1 MSQKAIHLDGTKL
14 EGGGQLLRLALS
26 LSSLTQIPI
35 HVSDI
40 RGKRGPRST
49 PSEGGGL
56 KGSHL
61 AAVKWLA
68 DTTNASMEGAEIK
81 SRVLTF
87 KPSRKPSYATGSNVS
102 TRASGSAKQRRAAG
116 EIMWQDRYDGPELV
130 CKESLIPASTP
141 GSIFLVLQ
149 ALLPYILFSAVL
161 NEPDLQSSE
170 SEQEKPISHRLII
183 EGGTNVS
190 KSPSYEY
197 IDQVLLPMLHRKV
210 GIPPIKMSMDKRGW
224 TQGRTEVGRVTIDIT
239 PLSPGSTLPS
249 FSFTNRGQ
257 VTRFYISILA
267 PDVASRRSI
276 KQRSTKEILK
286 RYPEVE
292 IDFPVDEDSRHL
304 KRLYLHVVAE
314 TSEGFRLGRDW
325 MYDRKATASTAQQK
339 NEQLVEKVLDD
350 LDKELAH
357 GGCVDEYMQDQLVV
371 FQALAEG
378 RAEVDYGKGR
388 CPSLRTQTARWVSEQ
403 VLGMKFDE
411 KDMCDGQTFTV
422 GERFW
427 ERQDKKKQTD
437 LATGVEGL
445 SISDRNDTG

>member
-1 MSQKAIHLDGTKL
+1 MSKEAIHLDGTKL

-35 HVSDI
+35 YITDI
-40 RGKRGPRST
+40 RGRRGPRST

-61 AAVKWLA
+61 AAVTWLA
-68 DTTNASMEGAEIK
+68 HTTNATMDGAEIK

-87 KPSRKPSYATGSNVS
+87 RPSEKPNHATGSNDA

-116 EIMWQDRYDGPELV
+116 EIMWHDRYDGPKLV

-161 NEPDLQSSE
+161 DEPCSE
-170 SEQEKPISHRLII
+170 VSGSEEQKPICHRLII

-210 GIPPIKMSMDKRGW
+210 GIPPIVMSMDKRGW
-224 TQGRTEVGRVTIDIT
+224 TQGRTEVGRVTFDIN

-249 FSFTNRGQ
+249 FSFTNRGE
-257 VTRFYISILA
+257 VTGFYVSILA
-267 PDVASRRSI
+267 PDVASRQSI
-276 KQRSTKEILK
+276 RQKSIKEILK
-286 RYPEVE
+286 RYPEAE
-292 IDFPVDEDSRHL
+292 IDFLVEEDSRHP

-314 TSEGFRLGRDW
+314 TSECFRLGRDW
-325 MYDRKATASTAQQK
+325 MYDRKATASTAKQK

-371 FQALAEG
+371 LQALAEG

-388 CPSLRTQTARWVSEQ
+388 WPSLHTQTARWVAEQ
-403 VLGMKFDE
+403 VLGMRFDE
-411 KDMCDGQTFTV
+411 KGTCDGHAFRV
-422 GERFW
+422 GEKFW
-427 ERQDKKKQTD
+427 ERKGKQTD
-437 LATGVEGL
+437 LAKDIEDL
-445 SISDRNDTG
+445 SISDKNDMV

>member
-1 MSQKAIHLDGTKL
+1 MSKEAVHLDGTKL

-26 LSSLTQIPI
+26 LSSLTQIPVHI
-35 HVSDI
+35 TDI
-40 RGKRGPRST
+40 RGKRGPRSI

-61 AAVKWLA
+61 AAVRWLA
-68 DTTNASMEGAEIK
+68 HTTNATMEGAEIK

-87 KPSRKPSYATGSNVS
+87 RPSEKLTHATGSNDA
-102 TRASGSAKQRRAAG
+102 TRALGSAKQRRAAG
-116 EIMWQDRYDGPELV
+116 EIMWYDRYDGPKLV
-130 CKESLIPASTP
+130 RKESLIPASTP

-161 NEPDLQSSE
+161 DEPYSE
-170 SEQEKPISHRLII
+170 VSGSEEQKPIYHRLII

-210 GIPPIKMSMDKRGW
+210 GIPPIIMSMDKRGW
-224 TQGRTEVGRVTIDIT
+224 TQGRTEVGRVTFDIT
-239 PLSPGSTLPS
+239 PLPPGSTLPS
-249 FSFTNRGQ
+249 FFFTNRGE
-257 VTRFYISILA
+257 VARFYVSILA
-267 PDVASRRSI
+267 PDVASQRSI
-276 KQRSTKEILK
+276 RQKSIKEILK
-286 RYPEVE
+286 RYPEAE
-292 IDFPVDEDSRHL
+292 IDFLVEEDSRHP

-325 MYDRKATASTAQQK
+325 MYDRKATASTAKQK

-388 CPSLRTQTARWVSEQ
+388 WPSLHTQTARWVAEQ
-403 VLGMKFDE
+403 VLGMRFGE
-411 KDMCDGQTFTV
+411 KGTCDGQAFRV
-422 GERFW
+422 GEKFW
-427 ERQDKKKQTD
+427 ERKGKQTD
-437 LATGVEGL
+437 LAKDIKDL
-445 SISDRNDTG
+445 SISDKNDMV

>member
-1 MSQKAIHLDGTKL
+1 MSREVIHLDGTKL

-26 LSSLTQIPI
+26 LSSLTRVPI
-35 HVSDI
+35 HVTDI
-40 RGKRGPRST
+40 RGRRGPRSA

-68 DTTNASMEGAEIK
+68 HTTNATTEGAEIK
-81 SRVLTF
+81 SRALTF
-87 KPSRKPSYATGSNVS
+87 RPSEKPNFAAGSNDS
-102 TRASGSAKQRRAAG
+102 TRTPGSAKQRKAAG
-116 EIMWQDRYDGPELV
+116 EIMWQDRYDGSRLV
-130 CKESLIPASTP
+130 RKESLIPATTP

-149 ALLPYILFSAVL
+149 ALLPYILFSAAFDRPYSKV
-161 NEPDLQSSE
+161 SE
-170 SEQEKPISHRLII
+170 SGEEIPIWHRLII

-190 KSPSYEY
+190 NSPSYEY

-210 GIPPIKMSMDKRGW
+210 GFPPIKMSMDKRGW
-224 TQGRTEVGRVTIDIT
+224 TQGRIDVGRVTFDIT
-239 PLSPGSTLPS
+239 PLSPGSTLPN
-249 FSFTNRGQ
+249 FSFTNRGE
-257 VTRFYISILA
+257 VTRFYVSILA

-276 KQRSTKEILK
+276 RQKSIKEILK
-286 RYPEVE
+286 RYPEAE

-339 NEQLVEKVLDD
+339 NEQLVVKVLDD
-350 LDKELAH
+350 LDEELMH

-378 RAEVDYGKGR
+378 RAEVEYGKGR
-388 CPSLRTQTARWVSEQ
+388 RPSLHTQTARWVAEQ
-403 VLGMKFDE
+403 VLGIKFDE
-411 KDMCDGQTFTV
+411 KGTCDGEAFRV
-422 GERFW
+422 GETIWDRTV
-427 ERQDKKKQTD
+427 KKRRD
-437 LATGVEGL
+437 LVEDLEGL
-445 SISDRNDTG
+445 SVSD